1 MSKLFWQ
8 TPQELSIARNE
19 FYWHKVSPFCVCVR
33 HNTVHI
39 YSFMTLP
46 WPSKT
51 PQLGQKEQNKIKTEI
66 CVPHPSTAARA
77 LRPTVASI
85 SPLYTSERTL
95 FFPTAAANF
104 AAGGCGA
111 WWTTL
116 RFPLALEKFR
126 FSLLRSWFCVCEGL
140 RAIDVCVRR
149 TRFSP
154 RSFFPLY
161 SQGVCS
167 NL

>member
-1 MSKLFWQ
+1 MNFID
-8 TPQELSIARNE
+8 TYFP
-19 FYWHKVSPFCVCVR
+19 FFCVCVR
-33 HNTVHI
+33 HNTVRI
-39 YSFMTLP
+39 YSFMAIP

-51 PQLGQKEQNKIKTEI
+51 PQLGRKEQHKIKTEI

-85 SPLYTSERTL
+85 SPFFSPSFIPANGHS
-95 FFPTAAANF
+95 FFPPPPLISPPEDVERGGRHF
-104 AAGGCGA
+104 A
-111 WWTTL
+111 
-116 RFPLALEKFR
+116 
-126 FSLLRSWFCVCEGL
+126 SLLRWKNFLFLSCDPGCVCVCEGL